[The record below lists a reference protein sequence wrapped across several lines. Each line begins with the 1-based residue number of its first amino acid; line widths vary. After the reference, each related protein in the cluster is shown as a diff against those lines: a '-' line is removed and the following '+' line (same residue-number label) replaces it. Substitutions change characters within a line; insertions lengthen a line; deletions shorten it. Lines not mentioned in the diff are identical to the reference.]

1 MIHWILFLH
10 IVGAV
15 MLGFYFLM
23 PLLVAGA
30 GRLSGSAEAGYA
42 AVLRKVNRIA
52 QFGLLFEF
60 LTGGY
65 LMSKYS
71 YTTLWLIL
79 VLVFIVALGAV
90 SGIMGSK
97 LKKLGEAAEAGGS
110 GAAAQRQSAVV
121 LSWLSALF
129 LLVIVFLMNNIGMF
143 GQ

>member
-23 PLLVAGA
+23 PLLVTGA
-30 GRLSGSAEAGYA
+30 GKLSGAAEAGYA
-42 AVLRKVNRIA
+42 GVLRKVNRIA

-65 LMSKYS
+65 LMSQYKPS
-71 YTTLWLIL
+71 TLWLIL

-90 SGIMGSK
+90 TGMLGVR
-97 LKKLGEAAEAGGS
+97 LRKLGEAAESGS
-110 GAAAQRQSAVV
+110 GAAVQRQSCMA
-121 LSWLSALF
+121 LSWISAVF
-129 LLVIVFLMNNIGMF
+129 LLVIVFLMNNTGMF